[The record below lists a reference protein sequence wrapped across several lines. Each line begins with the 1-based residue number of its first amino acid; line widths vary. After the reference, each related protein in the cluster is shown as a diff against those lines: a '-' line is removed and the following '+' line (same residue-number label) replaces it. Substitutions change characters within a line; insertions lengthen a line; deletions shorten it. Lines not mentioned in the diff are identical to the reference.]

1 MPVTNITNAV
11 IQDITSERGTTFV
24 TISFTSRQGNQRDE
38 QTVTLIVR
46 PRTIILNA
54 NGSPV
59 TANALREGM
68 TINASVSS
76 AFTRSIPPQTVAYL
90 IRIRGR

>member
-46 PRTIILNA
+46 PCTIILNA

-59 TANALREGM
+59 TANAL
-68 TINASVSS
+68 IL
-76 AFTRSIPPQTVAYL
+76 QL
-90 IRIRGR
+90 